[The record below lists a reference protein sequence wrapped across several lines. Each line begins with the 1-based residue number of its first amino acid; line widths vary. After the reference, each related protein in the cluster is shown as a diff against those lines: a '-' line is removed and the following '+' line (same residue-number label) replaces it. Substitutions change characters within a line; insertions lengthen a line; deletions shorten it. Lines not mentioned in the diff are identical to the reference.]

1 GCNITL
7 LPKIGPNGLTWDT
20 GKWKPI
26 AEVGLSVNFH
36 CVRPTVAGGRAS
48 GGLESAGTHSDI
60 RSFIRHAAI
69 DATTGDNGQML
80 MVLYSPTSEFAKRV
94 AANPDGVST
103 ELRESEVEESSDDD
117 AGNPPNPKRLKID
130 PPVGTQGSSNQV
142 PLDFNTA
149 ELSSSIGSG
158 WLLTFND
165 LKLIPGSIAATSLV
179 KFYNSVIDKASNL
192 LEAATPLDKQH
203 KFTVGSVSL
212 LLAGTDVI
220 YWDWIITFAMAMVDS
235 TNGKSPIQ
243 FASTIASEWQQNTIK
258 AELFLGGKGLF

>member
-1 GCNITL
+1 MEAHSR
-7 LPKIGPNGLTWDT
+7 D
-20 GKWKPI
+20 
-26 AEVGLSVNFH
+26 
-36 CVRPTVAGGRAS
+36 R
-48 GGLESAGTHSDI
+48 GGLELA
-60 RSFIRHAAI
+60 
-69 DATTGDNGQML
+69 GDNGRML

-130 PPVGTQGSSNQV
+130 PPVGTQGSSNQI

-179 KFYNSVIDKASNL
+179 KFYNSVIDKASEL
-192 LEAATPLDKQH
+192 LEAATPLGKQH
-203 KFTVGSVSL
+203 IFTVGSVSL
-212 LLAGTDVI
+212 LLAGTDAI

-235 TNGKSPIQ
+235 TNEKSPIQ